1 MEMDIA
7 ICQNLIAQSD
17 VFSMTADRSQL
28 AAIILAFKTQE
39 KH

>member
-17 VFSMTADRSQL
+17 VFSMTADRWHL
-28 AAIILAFKTQE
+28 KRKKNIKNYFIC
-39 KH
+39 